1 MSTRT
6 VLIWLGVAIVLGV
19 ALVVIL
25 RGPSPA
31 GSSGAGGAVVP
42 GSVILAFDQALVT
55 TIDIEDPDGK
65 THSIRRGAGPDQWL
79 IQMPTSGSEPG
90 PTWSVLPQRVR
101 GALRRLSE
109 LRARAAAEG
118 ESGIG
123 ERFTTVTITLSD
135 GSRRRLRL
143 AERVLAGAGL
153 AETDEI
159 PSGNDTAADVRLAQ
173 IDSGI
178 HEMFRAADL
187 AFWRDT
193 AALPGIGPEA
203 SRITIKNSD
212 RTIALARL
220 KERWF
225 VRQPVS
231 APANEPRVAS
241 IIRALN
247 GVVIT
252 DFLDSRQPDGSMTG
266 LDAPVAVVTTET
278 DAGPTSPAGGTTTFQ
293 LSVGGPADTTGKSLF
308 ASLTTGDG
316 PPRTFVIDAAGLSAA
331 LSSDP
336 IAYIAAP
343 ATHLSP
349 ADVGGIAFTGE
360 PDPAAPTA
368 PAAAPARRSLK
379 RSLSNWV
386 EVLPNGSES
395 MLAEAQ
401 AKGAVDFLAL
411 LHDRQPASVV
421 ITAPHEYRRMGEISL
436 LSLDDSPLD
445 IVEIGVAGQ
454 ALVARSGEVYRS
466 YPMEAVPAFVRDWLV
481 RSGAAITPVPAVAG
495 DPTDPMK

>member
-1 MSTRT
+1 
-6 VLIWLGVAIVLGV
+6 
-19 ALVVIL
+19 
-25 RGPSPA
+25 
-31 GSSGAGGAVVP
+31 
-42 GSVILAFDQALVT
+42 
-55 TIDIEDPDGK
+55 
-65 THSIRRGAGPDQWL
+65 
-79 IQMPTSGSEPG
+79 
-90 PTWSVLPQRVR
+90 
-101 GALRRLSE
+101 
-109 LRARAAAEG
+109 
-118 ESGIG
+118 
-123 ERFTTVTITLSD
+123 
-135 GSRRRLRL
+135 
-143 AERVLAGAGL
+143 
-153 AETDEI
+153 
-159 PSGNDTAADVRLAQ
+159 VRLAQ

-193 AALPGIGPEA
+193 VALPGVGPEA

-220 KERWF
+220 KDRWF

-231 APANEPRVAS
+231 APANEDRVATV
-241 IIRALN
+241 IRALN

-252 DFLDSRQPDGSMTG
+252 DFHDSRQPDRAMTG

-278 DAGPTSPAGGTTTFQ
+278 DAGPANPAGGTTTFQ

-308 ASLTTGDG
+308 ASLTTGEG

-331 LSSDP
+331 LASDP

-343 ATHLSP
+343 ATHLGP
-349 ADVGGIAFTGE
+349 ADVGGIAFSSE
-360 PDPAAPTA
+360 PNPGAAPSSA
-368 PAAAPARRSLK
+368 PTLPRRSLK

-411 LHDRQPASVV
+411 LHGRQPASVV
-421 ITAPHEYRRMGEISL
+421 ITAPQGYQRTGESSL

-445 IVEIGVAGQ
+445 VMEIGVVGQ

-466 YPMEAVPAFVRDWLV
+466 YPMETVPSFVRDWLV